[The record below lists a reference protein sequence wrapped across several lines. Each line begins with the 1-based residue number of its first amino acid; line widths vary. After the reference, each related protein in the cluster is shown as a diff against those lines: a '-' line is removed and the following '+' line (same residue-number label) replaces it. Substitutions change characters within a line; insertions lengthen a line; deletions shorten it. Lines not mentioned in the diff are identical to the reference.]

1 MGTLEYGDSVRQME
15 RLKDAAMRQRP
26 PFVQSEERAAW
37 RDSSR
42 RNLDQRR
49 FILDYY
55 RDVIHSASESR
66 RNVAERS
73 FHDLVE
79 ICCAHCVLIPN
90 AGSSGIVAK
99 NHAARVDGGYSGQPA
114 RQRALSGNAASQTQL
129 PGGRPHDR
137 NESWQRSSTIPIEP
151 LVHLEHAQEE
161 KCRTSRS
168 TATPPS
174 HSRWHY
180 ETSDELPQTDQL
192 LLRSRP
198 RDSTSGPKR

>member
-73 FHDLVE
+73 FHNLVE

-90 AGSSGIVAK
+90 AASSGIVAK
-99 NHAARVDGGYSGQPA
+99 NHAAELTAAIPDNQLASGRCPETLLHKPNYRVADHTIGMSHGNGA
-114 RQRALSGNAASQTQL
+114 ALF
-129 PGGRPHDR
+129 
-137 NESWQRSSTIPIEP
+137 P
-151 LVHLEHAQEE
+151 LSL
-161 KCRTSRS
+161 
-168 TATPPS
+168 
-174 HSRWHY
+174 
-180 ETSDELPQTDQL
+180 
-192 LLRSRP
+192 
-198 RDSTSGPKR
+198 